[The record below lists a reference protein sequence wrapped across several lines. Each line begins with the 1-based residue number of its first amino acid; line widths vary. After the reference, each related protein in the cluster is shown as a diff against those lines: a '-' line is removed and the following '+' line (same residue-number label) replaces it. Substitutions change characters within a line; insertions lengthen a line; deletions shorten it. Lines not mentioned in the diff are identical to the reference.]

1 MGLEKYRQLVKR
13 HSTIFENF
21 TYITALQVFV
31 MITPLITYP
40 YLVRVLGKELYGW
53 VITAQVVASYCSILI
68 DFGFKSV
75 SARHVS
81 IFRHDKEK
89 LSEIISTILTL
100 QGILWLC
107 SMVIYV
113 AVVCLIPSYRQH
125 LWLFLF
131 AFGLTFNELLFP
143 QYFFQGIEKMKYIT
157 ILNIVIR
164 LVFVGLVFLFVKAAD
179 DYVFVPLLSAIGYFI
194 GGCLALY
201 VVFKREDLS
210 FKKPSFA
217 NMKYYMKDASPIF
230 FTDVICTIKDKL
242 NYILLGACVGMGNV
256 VVYDLGSKF
265 TNVLLKPAS
274 IVNTVLFPKI
284 AKERNVRLFKKAAT
298 LLVLGVTVLVVVLNL
313 FLPEVVH
320 FFIAEDID
328 LLPIRLYTLAPILVG
343 LSGYIASN
351 LMIALGYN
359 RYILYSIVITT
370 ILYLLLL
377 GSFYWLGYLNSVTSF
392 IVLTVLS
399 YLGELIYRLIITVK
413 IFGYECSRSN

>member
-1 MGLEKYRQLVKR
+1 M
-13 HSTIFENF
+13 
-21 TYITALQVFV
+21 
-31 MITPLITYP
+31 
-40 YLVRVLGKELYGW
+40 
-53 VITAQVVASYCSILI
+53 
-68 DFGFKSV
+68 
-75 SARHVS
+75 
-81 IFRHDKEK
+81 
-89 LSEIISTILTL
+89 
-100 QGILWLC
+100 
-107 SMVIYV
+107 
-113 AVVCLIPSYRQH
+113 
-125 LWLFLF
+125 
-131 AFGLTFNELLFP
+131 
-143 QYFFQGIEKMKYIT
+143 
-157 ILNIVIR
+157 
-164 LVFVGLVFLFVKAAD
+164 
-179 DYVFVPLLSAIGYFI
+179 
-194 GGCLALY
+194 
-201 VVFKREDLS
+201 
-210 FKKPSFA
+210 
-217 NMKYYMKDASPIF
+217 
-230 FTDVICTIKDKL
+230 
-242 NYILLGACVGMGNV
+242 LGACVGMGNV

-298 LLVLGVTVLVVVLNL
+298 LLVLGVTVLVVILNL

-392 IVLTVLS
+392 VVLTVLS

-413 IFGYECSRSN
+413 IFGYECNRKN

>member
-413 IFGYECSRSN
+413 IFGYECNRKN

>member
-100 QGILWLC
+100 QGILRLC
-107 SMVIYV
+107 SLVIYV

-413 IFGYECSRSN
+413 IFGYECNRKN

>member
-1 MGLEKYRQLVKR
+1 MGLKRYRQLVKR

-89 LSEIISTILTL
+89 LSEIVSTILTL
-100 QGILWLC
+100 QGMLWLC
-107 SMVIYV
+107 SMAIYV
-113 AVVCLIPSYRQH
+113 VIVCLIPSYRQH

-164 LVFVGLVFLFVKAAD
+164 LVFVGLIFLFVRTTD

-201 VVFKREDLS
+201 VVFKREGVS
-210 FKKPSFA
+210 FVRPSFA

-298 LLVLGVTVLVVVLNL
+298 LLVVGVTILVIVLNL
-313 FLPEVVH
+313 FLPEVVR

-351 LMIALGYN
+351 LIIALGYN
-359 RYILYSIVITT
+359 RYILYSIIVTT
-370 ILYLLLL
+370 VLYLLLL
-377 GSFYWLGYLNSVTSF
+377 GSFYGLGYLNSVTSF

-399 YLGELIYRLIITVK
+399 YLGELIYRLVVAVK
-413 IFGYECSRSN
+413 IFSYEHDRKN

>member
-164 LVFVGLVFLFVKAAD
+164 LVFVGLIFLFVKAAD

-413 IFGYECSRSN
+413 IFGYECNRKN